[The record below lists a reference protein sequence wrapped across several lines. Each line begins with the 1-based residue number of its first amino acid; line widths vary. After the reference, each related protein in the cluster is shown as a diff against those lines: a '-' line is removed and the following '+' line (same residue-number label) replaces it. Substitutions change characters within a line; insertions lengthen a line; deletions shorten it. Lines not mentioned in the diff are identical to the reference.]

1 MYAEME
7 KEIAMLRRQM
17 RELTRRIEIRLEQRE
32 YSTQTAAS
40 LRRSIHGAPI
50 R

>member
-7 KEIAMLRRQM
+7 KEIATLHRQM
-17 RELTRRIEIRLEQRE
+17 RELTRRIATRLEQRE
-32 YSTQTAAS
+32 HSMLTAAS
-40 LRRSIHGAPI
+40 LRRSIHGNPI